1 MDPRDGAANG
11 AAQPCPTDTWWVE
24 LSENF
29 MTEAFVFDALRTP
42 RGKGKKD
49 GSLYEV
55 KPVNLLAGLLGEL
68 QRRNGF
74 DTAQVDDVV
83 MGVVSPVGDQGAV
96 LAKVAALKAGWDY
109 RCAGVQINR
118 FCASGLEAV
127 NLAAQK
133 VRSGWEDLVVAGGV
147 ESMSRVP
154 IGSDGGAWA
163 MDPETNS
170 QTLFVPQGIG
180 ADLIAT
186 LEGFSREDLDAFALE
201 SQRRATKAR
210 AAGYFAHSLVPVKDF
225 LGQTILDHDE
235 FIKPHTTLAGLGSLK
250 SAFEQMGAMGF
261 DAVAL
266 TRYPQVERINHVHH
280 AGNSSGIVDGAAAV
294 LIGSE
299 AAGKTHGF
307 TPRAR
312 IVAAAL
318 SGADPT
324 IMLTGPMP
332 AARKALAKAGMT
344 IDQIDLFEVN
354 EAFAAVPMKFMQ
366 ELGVPHEKVNVNGGA
381 IAMGHPLGAT
391 GAMILNTLIDELHRR
406 KLCFGLATLCVGGG
420 MGIATIVERI

>member
-1 MDPRDGAANG
+1 
-11 AAQPCPTDTWWVE
+11 
-24 LSENF
+24 
-29 MTEAFVFDALRTP
+29 MTEAFVFDAVRTP

-49 GSLYEV
+49 GSLHEV
-55 KPVNLLAGLLGEL
+55 KPVDLLAGTLNAL
-68 QRRNGF
+68 RARHDF
-74 DTAQVDDVV
+74 DTATVDDVV
-83 MGVVSPVGDQGAV
+83 MGVVSPIGEQGSV
-96 LAKVAALKAGWDY
+96 IAKVAALKAGWDW

-163 MDPETNS
+163 QDPATNLK
-170 QTLFVPQGIG
+170 TAFVPQGIG

-186 LEGFSREDLDAFALE
+186 LEGFSRDDVDAFAVT
-201 SQRRATKAR
+201 SQQRAAAAR
-210 AAGYFAHSLVPVKDF
+210 AAGHFKGSIVPVQDF
-225 LGQTILDHDE
+225 LGQTLLDEDE
-235 FIKPHTTLAGLGSLK
+235 FIKPRTTVEALAGLKAS
-250 SAFEQMGAMGF
+250 FEQLGAMGF
-261 DAVAL
+261 DAVAQE
-266 TRYPQVERINHVHH
+266 RYPQVERIVHVHH

-299 AAGKTHGF
+299 AAAKAHGLK
-307 TPRAR
+307 PRAR
-312 IVAAAL
+312 IVATAL

-332 AARKALAKAGMT
+332 ATQKALAKAGLT
-344 IDQIDLFEVN
+344 IEQIDLFEVN
-354 EAFAAVPMKFMQ
+354 EAFAAVPMKFMKD
-366 ELGVPHEKVNVNGGA
+366 LKVPHEKVNVNGGA

-391 GAMILNTLIDELHRR
+391 GAMILGTLIDELHRR
-406 KLCFGLATLCVGGG
+406 GLRYGLATLCVGGG
-420 MGIATIVERI
+420 MGIATIVERL

>member
-1 MDPRDGAANG
+1 M
-11 AAQPCPTDTWWVE
+11 
-24 LSENF
+24 S
-29 MTEAFVFDALRTP
+29 EAFVYDAIRTP

-49 GSLYEV
+49 GSLHEV
-55 KPVNLLAGLLGEL
+55 KPVNLLAGLLTEL
-68 QRRNGF
+68 QRRNDL
-74 DTAQVDDVV
+74 DTAQVDDIV
-83 MGVVSPVGDQGAV
+83 MGIVSPIGEQGSV
-96 LAKVAALKAGWDY
+96 LSKVAALKAGWDF
-109 RCAGVQINR
+109 RCAGVQLNR

-127 NLAAQK
+127 NMAAQK

-154 IGSDGGAWA
+154 IGADGGAWA
-163 MDPETNS
+163 QDPETNS
-170 QTLFVPQGIG
+170 ATLFVPQGVG

-186 LEGFSREDLDAFALE
+186 LEGFTRADVDAFALV
-201 SQRRATKAR
+201 SQQRAAAAR
-210 AAGYFAHSLVPVKDF
+210 AEGRFAGSVVPVKDP
-225 LGQTILDHDE
+225 LGQTILAQDE
-235 FIKPHTTLAGLGSLK
+235 FIKPATTLEGLATLK
-250 SAFEQMGAMGF
+250 PAFEQLGAMGF

-266 TRYPQVERINHVHH
+266 QRYPQVERIHHIHH
-280 AGNSSGIVDGAAAV
+280 AGNSSGIVDGAAAI

-299 AAGKTHGF
+299 AAGKTHRL

-312 IVAAAL
+312 IVSVAL

-332 AARKALAKAGMT
+332 AARKALAKAGLG

-354 EAFAAVPMKFMQ
+354 EAFAAVVMRFMKEMQ
-366 ELGVPHEKVNVNGGA
+366 VPHDKVNVNGGA

-406 KLCFGLATLCVGGG
+406 KLRYGLATLCVGGG

>member
-1 MDPRDGAANG
+1 
-11 AAQPCPTDTWWVE
+11 
-24 LSENF
+24 
-29 MTEAFVFDALRTP
+29 MTEAYVFDAVRTP

-49 GSLYEV
+49 GSLHEV
-55 KPVNLLAGLLGEL
+55 KPVDLLAGTLEAL
-68 QRRNGF
+68 RTRHGF
-74 DTAQVDDVV
+74 DTAAVDDVV
-83 MGVVSPVGDQGAV
+83 MGVVSPIGEQGSV
-96 LAKVAALKAGWDY
+96 IAKVAALKAGWDW

-163 MDPETNS
+163 QDPATNLK
-170 QTLFVPQGIG
+170 TAFVPQGIG

-186 LEGFSREDLDAFALE
+186 LEGFSRDDVDAFAVT
-201 SQRRATKAR
+201 SQQRAAAAR
-210 AAGYFAHSLVPVKDF
+210 AAGHFKGSIVPVQDF
-225 LGQTILDHDE
+225 LGQTLLDEDE
-235 FIKPHTTLAGLGSLK
+235 FIKPRTTVEALAGLKAS
-250 SAFEQMGAMGF
+250 FEQLGAMGF
-261 DAVAL
+261 DAVAQE
-266 TRYPQVERINHVHH
+266 RYPQVERIVHVHH

-299 AAGKTHGF
+299 AAAKAHGLK
-307 TPRAR
+307 PRAR
-312 IVAAAL
+312 IVATAL

-332 AARKALAKAGMT
+332 ATQKALAKAGLT
-344 IDQIDLFEVN
+344 IEQIDLFEVN
-354 EAFAAVPMKFMQ
+354 EAFAAVPMKFMKD
-366 ELGVPHEKVNVNGGA
+366 LKVPHEKVNVNGGA

-391 GAMILNTLIDELHRR
+391 GAMILGTLIDELHRR
-406 KLCFGLATLCVGGG
+406 GLRYGLATLCVGGG
-420 MGIATIVERI
+420 MGIATIVERL